1 MEFNEIDNLIK
12 NRITNKWS
20 DTERRDYVK
29 LEKKYSKHL
38 NGEKPDLYKGYG
50 KRYGLMFLTE
60 VTYDLY
66 IDINIT
72 DKVKMVFR
80 KDDSILLE
88 IFSDFDKVETNL
100 DIFIILVEEYLEVT
114 KRFKKFSR
122 GIIPEDL
129 IRNRKIN
136 QILDEQKCN

>member
-1 MEFNEIDNLIK
+1 MEFKEIDNLIK

-20 DTERRDYVK
+20 TTERRDYVK
-29 LEKKYSKHL
+29 LEKKYAKHL

-50 KRYGLMFLTE
+50 DKNGLMFLT
-60 VTYDLY
+60 VVAYDLY

-80 KDDSILLE
+80 KDDSVLITK
-88 IFSDFDKVETNL
+88 FSDFNNVELNL
-100 DIFIILVEEYLEVT
+100 DIFITLVEEYIEVT
-114 KRFKKFSR
+114 KRFNKFSR

>member
-1 MEFNEIDNLIK
+1 MEFYEIDELIK

-29 LEKKYSKHL
+29 LEKKYLKHL

-50 KRYGLMFLTE
+50 ERYGLMFLT
-60 VTYDLY
+60 VVAYDLY

-80 KDDSILLE
+80 KDDSRLMTNFSSFDDIKLNLE
-88 IFSDFDKVETNL
+88 IFIT
-100 DIFIILVEEYLEVT
+100 LVEEYLEVCS
-114 KRFKKFSR
+114 RFKKFNR
-122 GIIPEDL
+122 GKIPEDL
-129 IRNRKIN
+129 IRNNKIN
-136 QILDEQKCN
+136 QILNA